1 MRVQCE
7 LSHLATRSSPAGR
20 SLLFAWM
27 VGEQGEKMQAAR
39 RTARD
44 TSPGGRGHLTHTNR
58 VDGVDGRVNGGVDGG
73 VDGGWWGG

>member
-7 LSHLATRSSPAGR
+7 LSHLATGSSPAGR

-44 TSPGGRGHLTHTNR
+44 TSPGGRGAPHSHQPGGR
-58 VDGVDGRVNGGVDGG
+58 VDAGVDGG